1 MKSWRMDPLSEPVP
15 LRRLPRTRLDLA
27 CRRDST
33 PASPQK
39 SRPPFLT
46 VPFAGDDMPVAAVSL
61 PARLEAPPGE
71 SIARKSPGNCSRLAT
86 VRSSARL
93 PGCTSAV

>member
-1 MKSWRMDPLSEPVP
+1 MDPLSEPVP
-15 LRRLPRTRLDLA
+15 LRRLPWTRLDLA

-46 VPFAGDDMPVAAVSL
+46 VPFAGDDMPVAAVL
-61 PARLEAPPGE
+61 PAAWLEEPSDE
-71 SIARKSPGNCSRLAT
+71 SIGQQSTRNRKTPSI
-86 VRSSARL
+86 VRTNAPLARL
-93 PGCTSAV
+93 CECGIAEF